1 MIVYVAG
8 PMSGYEQFNRP
19 AFHSAAKRLTDK
31 GYVVLNPATLPDGLT
46 QAQYMDICLAMLR
59 CADTIYMLKEWE
71 YSAGARAEN
80 ALAEKLV
87 LNVLL
92 KSGIQ
97 MAYERES
104 LIEKHLVAEVKKAGG
119 VAFKFISPGRR
130 SVPDRIVLLPGGR
143 IVFVE
148 CKAPGKPPRAGQLRE
163 HGRLRALGFT
173 VVVLDS
179 KNLEG
184 ILCGSLLQRNRP

>member
-80 ALAEKLV
+80 ALAEKLE

-97 MAYERES
+97 MAYEREN

-119 VAFKFISPGRR
+119 VAFKFVSPARR

-148 CKAPGKPPRAGQLRE
+148 CKAPGKPPRPDQLRE
-163 HGRLRALGFT
+163 HERLRKLGFT

-184 ILCGSLLQRNRP
+184 IL

>member
-1 MIVYVAG
+1 
-8 PMSGYEQFNRP
+8 
-19 AFHSAAKRLTDK
+19 
-31 GYVVLNPATLPDGLT
+31 
-46 QAQYMDICLAMLR
+46 
-59 CADTIYMLKEWE
+59 
-71 YSAGARAEN
+71 
-80 ALAEKLV
+80 
-87 LNVLL
+87 
-92 KSGIQ
+92 

-119 VAFKFISPGRR
+119 GAFKFISPGRR

-184 ILCGSLLQRNRP
+184 ILCGEPITTK

>member
-31 GYVVLNPATLPDGLT
+31 GYVVLNPATLPNGLT

-80 ALAEKLV
+80 ALAEKLE

-119 VAFKFISPGRR
+119 VAFKFVSPGHR

-148 CKAPGKPPRAGQLRE
+148 CKSPGKPPRPDQLRE
-163 HGRLRALGFT
+163 HERLRKLGFT

-184 ILCGSLLQRNRP
+184 ILCGEPITTK